1 MTFQPEGPDVGK
13 LKFEQTENDQKSR
26 RRSVGKLNNPFE
38 VGLETQSKTQKQ
50 RARRASKVTL
60 TFIIIKSENSHFY
73 FVYCFN
79 LHCIQFPIFPIYD
92 FCFSYDLTV
101 SWSK

>member
-73 FVYCFN
+73 FVNCFN

-92 FCFSYDLTV
+92 FCFSYNLPV